1 MDTNNLDKRSLKTRK
16 RLEDVLFDLLKVN
29 DINKITVKEVT
40 TIADINRSTFYDH
53 YSDIYDLLESVQ
65 NRVIYSINTIN
76 KNVTLSSFSHNDFNE
91 LSILLE
97 YIKENKEIFKILL
110 NGQGNMQFIT
120 ILKRI
125 ITEKFLK
132 DILGKSDYPN
142 KEHYELVS
150 SFFISGC
157 IGLIQNWVKNDTNIK
172 IEELTKIMKSLIANS
187 ISSFDKK

>member
-120 ILKRI
+120 TLKRI